1 MKIILTHEVASL
13 GAPGDVVEVKDGY
26 ARNYL
31 LPRHLATPWTKGGQK
46 QVDAITKARAA
57 RAVQSLEQATSLKG
71 NLESTVVR
79 VPARAG
85 GSGRLFGAVTTAE
98 IADAVKAAGVGSI
111 DRRTVQVATP
121 IRTLGAH
128 QVSVKLHPEVEATV
142 KLDVVAAK

>member
-1 MKIILTHEVASL
+1 MKIILTHEVATL

-46 QVDAITKARAA
+46 QVDAITKARAT
-57 RAVQSLEQATSLKG
+57 RAVQSLEQAKSLKG
-71 NLESTVVR
+71 NLESSVVQ

-85 GSGRLFGAVTTAE
+85 ASGRLFGAVTTAE
-98 IADAVKAAGVGSI
+98 IADAVKASGAGSI

-121 IRTLGAH
+121 IRSLGAH